1 MIKVLLFFI
10 FKYLDILLPFH
21 VRGISWHPKQHMVAV
36 AAVCILLLFQSIKTH
51 CHITNLFKVGPGASL
66 LIYCAEKERYIFEI
80 ILTIYICIYFSLYV
94 SIHDA
99 AIRRAS
105 QIDTLAIISNSESE
119 SDDLDVH
126 ESIEGKPIVPKTR
139 LSRLR
144 LSQNNSSSR
153 LSLILRNGRDLRS
166 IRKSINLRDSGS

>member
-80 ILTIYICIYFSLYV
+80 ISTIYIYMYLFFFV
-94 SIHDA
+94 
-99 AIRRAS
+99 R
-105 QIDTLAIISNSESE
+105 
-119 SDDLDVH
+119 
-126 ESIEGKPIVPKTR
+126 
-139 LSRLR
+139 
-144 LSQNNSSSR
+144 
-153 LSLILRNGRDLRS
+153 
-166 IRKSINLRDSGS
+166 